1 MNAVAVVAVACIKCY
16 FSVCCGCVHHYSV
29 NAVAVG
35 AIACMKCY
43 TVVRI
48 VAVVNAAQRI
58 TFSKKTNYFLTV
70 AFLLPMHFL
79 GHCSAR
85 CSIPVS

>member
-1 MNAVAVVAVACIKCY
+1 MNAVAVGAVACMKCY

-48 VAVVNAAQRI
+48 VAVVNHASRI
-58 TFSKKTNYFLTV
+58 TFSIKTKYFLTGSCY
-70 AFLLPMHFL
+70 FRPQ
-79 GHCSAR
+79 
-85 CSIPVS
+85 VSPFPTFG